1 MSKILIVDDEP
12 NIVKVL
18 KTVLEQADY
27 EITGVGSGKAA
38 LKELACKEYDLMIC
52 DLRLG
57 KGMDGLELLQEARMR
72 HHSLTVIM
80 ITAYGTVDVAVEAM
94 KEGAYDFICKPFK
107 LDALMATVKNAFHYH
122 ETSRASCLPAET
134 AEPGDIPVHYGTLVG
149 ESAPMQEI
157 YRLIERVGRSEATVL
172 IQGESGTGKELVAR
186 AIHQSSP
193 RASGPWVP
201 MNCAALSATLLE
213 SEMFGHAMGAFTG
226 ATKTRDGLFLAANK
240 GTLFLDEV
248 AAMDLGVQSK
258 LLRALQERKVKRIGE
273 NKDIPVDVRVIA
285 ATNEPLERMRDNGE
299 FREDL
304 YYRISVIPIR
314 LPPLR
319 QRMEDIPQIA
329 RKFCRLQSESLGVEI
344 ALSAEVLSVLMAYSW
359 PGNVRELQNAMAC
372 AATLCQNG
380 KIAIPDLPPHIRGAL
395 EEKPRDLSDE
405 AGRGKSLREFL
416 RLKER
421 EYLEQILRRT
431 DGNRVRAA
439 EMLGISRA
447 TLYRKLPED

>member
-18 KTVLEQADY
+18 KTVLERAGY
-27 EITGVGSGKAA
+27 EITGVASGKAA
-38 LKELACKEYDLMIC
+38 LKELACDEYDLMIC

-57 KGMDGLELLQEARMR
+57 KGMDGLELLQEARQR

-94 KEGAYDFICKPFK
+94 KEGAYDFVCKPFK
-107 LDALMATVKNAFHYH
+107 LDALMATVKNAFHYR
-122 ETSRASCLPAET
+122 ETSRAGCLPAEP
-134 AEPGDIPVHYGTLVG
+134 AEADDIPVHYETLVG
-149 ESAPMQEI
+149 ESPAMQEI

-186 AIHQSSP
+186 AIHQCSP

-201 MNCAALSATLLE
+201 LNCAALSATLLE

-258 LLRALQERKVKRIGE
+258 FLRALQERKVKRIGE

-319 QRMEDIPQIA
+319 QRTEDIPHIA
-329 RKFCRLQSESLGVEI
+329 RKFCRLQSDSLGMAI
-344 ALSAEVLSVLMAYSW
+344 TLSAKVISVLMAYSW

-380 KIAIPDLPPHIRGAL
+380 KITIPDLPPHIRGAL
-395 EEKPRDLSDE
+395 EEKPRELDEE
-405 AGRGKSLREFL
+405 AGLGKSLREFL

-431 DGNRVRAA
+431 GGNRVRAA
-439 EMLGISRA
+439 ELLGISRA